1 MRSIPFGK
9 PIINN
14 NVNKIFQNI
23 INSGLLVHGPYQKK
37 FEKSFSKINNSKFVT
52 TVSNCTSGMF
62 LYYLTKKLKRND
74 EVLVPATTHVATA
87 NAIEAAGAKPVFVD
101 VNIQDGN
108 INLNE
113 AKKKIT
119 KRTKGIVVVHYL
131 GFPVDIQKLNYFRKK
146 KLFIVEDCALSLL
159 SSYNN
164 KYVGNFGDCASFSF
178 YPVKHITT
186 GEGGMVTLRN
196 KDDFEKILSL
206 KSFGYF
212 HPSKKNKTRYN
223 YDVKDC
229 GLNFRLN
236 EISCAIGDSQL
247 GEIKKIKKIRKKNF
261 LYAKKLL
268 NKING
273 IKILEKKDAKTD
285 PNYYAISI
293 IFENNSKNFRDK
305 FIEKLKKK
313 GVGSSVYYP
322 KPVPEMLYYRKKYKI
337 KEKFINSKK
346 ISYNSLVLP
355 ISQHIKKKDI
365 EYIFKS
371 FKKILSEK

>member
-1 MRSIPFGK
+1 MWYI
-9 PIINN
+9 
-14 NVNKIFQNI
+14 
-23 INSGLLVHGPYQKK
+23 
-37 FEKSFSKINNSKFVT
+37 
-52 TVSNCTSGMF
+52 
-62 LYYLTKKLKRND
+62 
-74 EVLVPATTHVATA
+74 
-87 NAIEAAGAKPVFVD
+87 
-101 VNIQDGN
+101 
-108 INLNE
+108 
-113 AKKKIT
+113 
-119 KRTKGIVVVHYL
+119 YL

-186 GEGGMVTLRN
+186 GEGGMVTLRD
-196 KDDFEKILSL
+196 KGDFEKILSL

-212 HPSKKNKTRYN
+212 HPSKNKTRYN

-273 IKILEKKDAKTD
+273 IK
-285 PNYYAISI
+285 
-293 IFENNSKNFRDK
+293 F
-305 FIEKLKKK
+305 
-313 GVGSSVYYP
+313 
-322 KPVPEMLYYRKKYKI
+322 
-337 KEKFINSKK
+337 
-346 ISYNSLVLP
+346 
-355 ISQHIKKKDI
+355 
-365 EYIFKS
+365 
-371 FKKILSEK
+371 